1 MRHPAK
7 LARAA
12 ALAFSFIAAVPA
24 AQAND
29 RAFFDGIS
37 GRWTGP
43 GEIVAGKYKGT
54 RFTCSLDG
62 SSTAA
67 TPGMTLD
74 GKCRVGLFSQRISAT
89 VGRQGRSYK
98 GKFLDGASGKGL
110 DVISGNVSGDRV
122 TMSMVREELK
132 GAMVARVK
140 PGGQLGITVSVRIGE
155 QLVPVIGIDL
165 NRVDGTATGSIR

>member
-1 MRHPAK
+1 MRYTAK
-7 LARAA
+7 LARTA
-12 ALAFSFIAAVPA
+12 ALALTFVAVVPP

-29 RAFFDGIS
+29 RAFFDNIS

-54 RFTCSLDG
+54 RFSCSLDG
-62 SSTAA
+62 SPTGAK
-67 TPGMTLD
+67 PGMKLD

-89 VGRQGRSYK
+89 VQRQGRSYT
-98 GKFLDGASGKGL
+98 GTFLDGAKGKGL

-140 PGGQLGITVSVRIGE
+140 PSGQLGITVSVRIGE